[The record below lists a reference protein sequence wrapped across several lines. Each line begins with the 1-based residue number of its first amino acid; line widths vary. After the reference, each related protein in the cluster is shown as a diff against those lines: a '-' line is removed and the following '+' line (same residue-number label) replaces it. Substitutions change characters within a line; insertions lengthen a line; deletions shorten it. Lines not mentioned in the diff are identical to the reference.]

1 MSNDRPTLHG
11 PLGGTPAPAA
21 AVPSGSRFSSDLV
34 RAWFWF
40 LTKNLIGW
48 ALIVGS
54 VPLGMFIPGPGGIP
68 LFLIGLALVTLPG
81 KRHATARVL
90 RGIPVDPRGA
100 AYRLSVFGAALLL
113 PAAALAYAA
122 WKWESVRDATNRLAG
137 WTFAGY
143 LAAALVIGLAGAFG
157 GGVVNRLIAAVPR
170 ARRQIRPWM
179 RDRGI
184 QLLPPRRRRRY
195 VEAPPAQ
202 FESMDDTILQF
213 APRHVTRMQAWWQ
226 VARRWLKRAFGV
238 VVTVA
243 IFVWILK
250 PIVTRWDQV
259 RDRVWAMNW
268 GRVVAASVLFA
279 VFLFVFRAL
288 VWRRLLKNFG
298 HKLPVWT
305 TTRIWS
311 TSELARYLPGAVWQV
326 VGRVYLTKPYGIR
339 GSVVST
345 SQVMELALFLLAN
358 LIVALGALTFLG
370 WKSFDG
376 TARLWLV
383 VSAVLIPVLSM
394 GLHPKVFYP
403 VADRIL
409 VKLKKPPIQKRMR
422 WKSLFDLLLWN
433 IVGLGVQGLAIYLVV
448 FELLDLKLAKWWV
461 VTGAYCLAWCAG
473 FLAFWAPGGLGV
485 REVVFIAAMNFA
497 IPLAVR
503 SGSLQDPQQR
513 ELFLIFL
520 SVLLRIW
527 ATLGEL
533 ILAAAAYAVDWKG
546 RTADRAQLRLA
557 HAAAAVPRGDAGTT
571 AGPTA
576 GDAGALVRLLART
589 AFCRVGVHPI
599 APSSNG
605 RECGSR
611 DTILMPTLGPT
622 TDVHVRLT
630 RPALGAGAVG

>member
-1 MSNDRPTLHG
+1 MVWQEEPTTRMPTEPTAHPDADRRG
-11 PLGGTPAPAA
+11 PRL
-21 AVPSGSRFSSDLV
+21 SSELV
-34 RAWFWF
+34 WAWSWF
-40 LTKNLIGW
+40 VAKNLIGW

-54 VPLGMFIPGPGGIP
+54 FPLGLAIPGPGGIP

-81 KRHATARVL
+81 KRQATARVL
-90 RGIPVDPRGA
+90 RGMPVDPRGA
-100 AYRLSVFGAALLL
+100 AYRLTVFAVALLL
-113 PAAALAYAA
+113 PALVLAYVA
-122 WKWESVRDATNRLAG
+122 WKWERFDYVTGAMAAT
-137 WTFAGY
+137 TFACY
-143 LAAALVIGLAGAFG
+143 LAAALLLGLAGLFG
-157 GGVVNRLIAAVPR
+157 GRVVNRLIAAVPR
-170 ARRQIRPWM
+170 ARRRIRPWM

-195 VEAPPAQ
+195 VRPSPVPL
-202 FESMDDTILQF
+202 ESMDDTILEF
-213 APRHVTRMQAWWQ
+213 APRHVTRLQAWWQ
-226 VARRWLKRAFGV
+226 AARRWLKRVLGLAI
-238 VVTVA
+238 TVA
-243 IFVWILK
+243 IFVWILR
-250 PIVTRWDQV
+250 PIVRNWDLV

-268 GRVVAASVLFA
+268 GRVVAASLLFA
-279 VFLFVFRAL
+279 LFLFVFRAL

-298 HKLPVWT
+298 HKLPIWT

-326 VGRVYLTKPYGIR
+326 VGRVYLTKPYGVR

-370 WKSFDG
+370 WKAFDG

-394 GLHPKVFYP
+394 ALHPKVFYP

-422 WKSLFDLLLWN
+422 WKSMIDLLLWN
-433 IVGLGVQGLAIYLVV
+433 ILGLLVQGLAIYLVV

-485 REVVFIAAMNFA
+485 REAVFIAAMNFA

-503 SGSLQDPQQR
+503 SGTRQDPQQR

-533 ILAAAAYAVDWKG
+533 ILAAVAYAVDWKG
-546 RTADRAQLRLA
+546 ATADRAQLRLA
-557 HAAAAVPRGDAGTT
+557 HAAATP
-571 AGPTA
+571 
-576 GDAGALVRLLART
+576 AR
-589 AFCRVGVHPI
+589 
-599 APSSNG
+599 S
-605 RECGSR
+605 
-611 DTILMPTLGPT
+611 
-622 TDVHVRLT
+622 
-630 RPALGAGAVG
+630 